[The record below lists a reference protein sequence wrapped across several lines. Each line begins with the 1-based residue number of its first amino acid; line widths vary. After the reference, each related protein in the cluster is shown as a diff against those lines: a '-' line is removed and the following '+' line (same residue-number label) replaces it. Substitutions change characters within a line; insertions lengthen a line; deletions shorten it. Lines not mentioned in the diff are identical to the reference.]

1 MRPFW
6 GAPPINRS
14 ASKKGHW
21 GDWHGIER
29 QSGMAAAH
37 LMRLERLP
45 PPNVWERF
53 LARRIPMWAVL
64 LLAILGSVGTIAF
77 GALVLNG
84 STSGAIG
91 AIALELA
98 AVPQTLGRLIK
109 GDPITVYYKGDYKR
123 QPKSFWRNSAQP
135 FVDPGYV
142 LLTDFDLT
150 AGRPI
155 IRLMRL
161 SDGRIVHDFRP
172 DIDGINARSTF
183 QSALIDLKR
192 DRNVRH
198 NMMMHPLLMPDGG
211 LVIHDSSPLARVDA
225 CGHVKWAVDGIFHHS
240 VEQAPDGSLWAI
252 YRYPVSPLP
261 DVTPAFD
268 DEALAHVSADG
279 KPMGLTR
286 IADIL
291 DRNGFGYLWRGRPY
305 VDDPFHL
312 NDVQPVPGDGPYW
325 KKGDLL
331 LSLRNMSLILLYRP
345 STGKILW
352 HRFGP
357 WAMQH
362 DVSVIDDHRII
373 LFDNHWRYAAPEG
386 EVDGTNRLPVYDF
399 ATDRVSYPF
408 AIATKATAIR
418 TRAQGRATPLANGD
432 VMVEDT
438 ERGRILR
445 LAPDGTVRWRYI
457 SADAQGRR
465 YQLRWSRYL
474 DPTTD
479 GPAIQAAENARCS

>member
-1 MRPFW
+1 MR
-6 GAPPINRS
+6 
-14 ASKKGHW
+14 
-21 GDWHGIER
+21 IER
-29 QSGMAAAH
+29 F
-37 LMRLERLP
+37 P
-45 PPNVWERF
+45 PPSTWERF
-53 LARRIPMWAVL
+53 LARRVPMWAVI
-64 LLAILGSVGTIAF
+64 LLAILGCVVTIAF
-77 GALVLNG
+77 GALVLDAG
-84 STSGAIG
+84 TSDAGKTGRAGA
-91 AIALELA
+91 AALDLA
-98 AVPQTLGRLIK
+98 AVPETLGRLIK
-109 GDPITVYYKGDYKR
+109 GDRVTVYYKGDYDR
-123 QPKSFWRNSAQP
+123 QPRGFWRNPRQP

-142 LLTDFDLT
+142 LFTDFDLA

-155 IRLMRL
+155 IRMLRL
-161 SDGRIVHDFRP
+161 RDGRIVHDYRP
-172 DIDGINARSTF
+172 EIDRINARSTF
-183 QSALIDLKR
+183 QSALIDLQR

-198 NMMMHPLLMPDGG
+198 NLMMHPLLMPDGG

-225 CGHVKWAVDGIFHHS
+225 CGHVEWAIDGIFHHS
-240 VEQAPDGSLWAI
+240 VEQAPDGTLWAV
-252 YRYPVSPLP
+252 YRYPKSPLP
-261 DVTPAFD
+261 NVAAAFD

-279 KPMGLTR
+279 KPLGLTR

-362 DVSVIDDHRII
+362 DVSVIDDHRIL

-399 ATDRVSYPF
+399 ATDKVSYPF
-408 AIATKATAIR
+408 AAATRATAIR

-457 SADAQGRR
+457 SADPNGRR

-474 DPTTD
+474 DPTQD
-479 GPAIQAAENARCS
+479 GAAIQAAENARCS